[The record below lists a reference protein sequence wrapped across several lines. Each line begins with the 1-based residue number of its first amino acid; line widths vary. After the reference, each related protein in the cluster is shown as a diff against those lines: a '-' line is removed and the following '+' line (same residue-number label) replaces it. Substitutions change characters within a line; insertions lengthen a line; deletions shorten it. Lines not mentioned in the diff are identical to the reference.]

1 MRESISLL
9 FGLVSL
15 FIKALANVV
24 KAGEVMSKELE
35 VSAKSFAAE
44 QRLTR
49 EISIVKERAKLE
61 KELAKHGLK
70 LDDVAK
76 KAKQRRESDED
87 EAANL

>member
-44 QRLTR
+44 QRISR
-49 EISIVKERAKLE
+49 EISITKERMKLE
-61 KELAKHGLK
+61 KELKKHGLN
-70 LDDVAK
+70 LDDVQAKAK
-76 KAKQRRESDED
+76 KRRESDED